1 MLLKKHKKGFSLLE
15 IILVLAIAAAIIVSA
30 FIIYPKV
37 QYYNRVNQE
46 VKNLSALSAGI
57 NSLYVGQPYYTGVSN
72 LTIINAGLVPDNML
86 LPMSYGYGTGHIFNS
101 WKGEVILSTSNKQ
114 GATVVGTLYNI
125 TSYNIPNE
133 DCIKLV
139 SFTAPNYYWI
149 IVNGTTVVGP
159 STKFDISNASSAC
172 SKDNKNY
179 ISFSG
184 T

>member
-1 MLLKKHKKGFSLLE
+1 MLKKRYRNGFSLLE

-30 FIIYPKV
+30 FIIYPKA
-37 QYYNRVNQE
+37 QSYNSVNQE
-46 VKNLSALSAGI
+46 VKNLSALSVGI
-57 NSLYVGQPYYTGVSN
+57 NSLYVGKPYYTGVSN

-114 GATVVGTLYNI
+114 GATVLGTLYNI
-125 TSYNIPNE
+125 PDD